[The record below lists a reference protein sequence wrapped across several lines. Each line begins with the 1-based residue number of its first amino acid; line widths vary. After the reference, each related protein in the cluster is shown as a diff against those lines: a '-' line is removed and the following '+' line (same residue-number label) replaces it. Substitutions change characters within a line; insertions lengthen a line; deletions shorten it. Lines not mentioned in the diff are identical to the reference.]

1 VNEIGSNLVNKAY
14 NAIEQERMLDKTE
27 KNEAVNV
34 LVALSGGA
42 DSMALLHFFI
52 QHKNKLGIV
61 KLSAAHINHMLRDDE
76 SERDE
81 NFVSEQCRALGIPLY
96 LKKTDVARE
105 AELSGEGLE
114 EAGRRIRYD
123 FFYEIALKTSSVIAT
138 AHTLSDSIE
147 TVLLNQARGCGLKGL
162 YGIPPVREVTVDGKV
177 LKIIRP
183 LIYCTRAEIEEFCRE
198 NGIGYVTDS
207 TNSQT
212 DFARN
217 RIRHLVVPNLKSINP
232 DAESAFLR
240 LMRHARQDGEFLD
253 TLAGEAL
260 EKAAMK
266 DGYGGYDAAALNGL
280 PPALRSRAI
289 IMAAKAADF
298 GLPGKLTGRHI
309 ELIENILKD
318 GGAVDLS
325 CEIQAR
331 VSQGRFIINKTE
343 RKAKNNYIKND
354 IEIGI
359 SCAFYGKIYR
369 PVILS
374 LDEFEKDKKI
384 HKNLLKYA
392 LNYDKISGKLYMRS
406 RQTGDVF
413 TPAGRGVAKKLKKLF
428 IEEKIPAHLRDQIP
442 VVCDAQG
449 IVLVGGIG
457 CDERVRIDS
466 SCSRVLVFI
475 QE

>member
-1 VNEIGSNLVNKAY
+1 MNEIGSNLVNKAY

-183 LIYCTRAEIEEFCRE
+183 LIYCTRAEIEDFCRE
-198 NGIGYVTDS
+198 NGIRYVTDS

-212 DFARN
+212 DFSRN
-217 RIRHLVVPNLKSINP
+217 RIRHIVVPSLKSINP
-232 DAESAFLR
+232 DVESAFLR
-240 LMRHARQDGEFLD
+240 LMQHARQDGELLE
-253 TLAGEAL
+253 TLAAE
-260 EKAAMK
+260 
-266 DGYGGYDAAALNGL
+266 
-280 PPALRSRAI
+280 
-289 IMAAKAADF
+289 
-298 GLPGKLTGRHI
+298 
-309 ELIENILKD
+309 
-318 GGAVDLS
+318 
-325 CEIQAR
+325 
-331 VSQGRFIINKTE
+331 
-343 RKAKNNYIKND
+343 
-354 IEIGI
+354 
-359 SCAFYGKIYR
+359 
-369 PVILS
+369 
-374 LDEFEKDKKI
+374 
-384 HKNLLKYA
+384 
-392 LNYDKISGKLYMRS
+392 
-406 RQTGDVF
+406 
-413 TPAGRGVAKKLKKLF
+413 
-428 IEEKIPAHLRDQIP
+428 
-442 VVCDAQG
+442 
-449 IVLVGGIG
+449 
-457 CDERVRIDS
+457 
-466 SCSRVLVFI
+466 
-475 QE
+475 

>member
-1 VNEIGSNLVNKAY
+1 MNEIGSNLVDKAY
-14 NAIEQERMLDKTE
+14 YAIEQERMFD

-52 QHKNKLGIV
+52 QHKDKLGIE
-61 KLSAAHINHMLRDDE
+61 KLSAAHINHMLRGDE
-76 SERDE
+76 SDRDE
-81 NFVSEQCRALGIPLY
+81 NFVVEQCRDLGIPLY

-105 AELSGEGLE
+105 AKLSGEGLE
-114 EAGRRIRYD
+114 EAGRRIRYG
-123 FFYEIALKTSSVIAT
+123 FFCEIALKTGSVIAT

-147 TVLLNQARGCGLKGL
+147 TVLLNEARGCGLKGL
-162 YGIPPVREVTVDGKV
+162 YGIPPVREAREKGKI

-183 LIYCTRAEIEEFCRE
+183 LIYCTRAEIEEFCRD
-198 NGIGYVTDS
+198 NGIEYVTDS

-217 RIRHLVVPNLKSINP
+217 RIRHIVVPSLKSINP

-240 LMRHARQDGEFLD
+240 LMRHARQDGELLD
-253 TLAGEAL
+253 TMAKEAL
-260 EKAAMK
+260 EKAAMR

-280 PPALRSRAI
+280 PKALRTRAI
-289 IMAAKAADF
+289 ILAAKAVDEE
-298 GLPGKLTGRHI
+298 LPRKLTGRLI

-318 GGAVDLS
+318 GGAVDIS
-325 CEIQAR
+325 CEVQAR
-331 VSQGRFIINKTE
+331 VSQGRFTINKTE
-343 RKAKNNYIKND
+343 IQVNNYIKTD
-354 IEIGI
+354 LEIGI

-374 LDEFEKDKKI
+374 LDEFVNDKKI

-392 LNYDKISGKLYMRS
+392 LNYDKISGKLYLRS

-413 TPAGRGVAKKLKKLF
+413 TPAGRGVAKRLKKLF

-442 VVCDAQG
+442 VVCDEQG

-466 SCSRVLVFI
+466 SCSRVLVLI